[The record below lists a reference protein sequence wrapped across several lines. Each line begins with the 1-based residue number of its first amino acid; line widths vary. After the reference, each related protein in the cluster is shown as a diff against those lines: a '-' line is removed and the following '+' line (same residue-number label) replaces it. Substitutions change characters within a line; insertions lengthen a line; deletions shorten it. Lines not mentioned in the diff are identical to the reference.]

1 MIMTR
6 RMFFEFL
13 VLLAIMVASFYW
25 AVGWM
30 R

>member
-1 MIMTR
+1 MMTR

-25 AVGWM
+25 AVN
-30 R
+30 RQF